1 MQIEITIRYYFTL
14 VRMAIIK
21 KSINNK
27 HWNRCGEKESSYAIS
42 GNVNLKVSAQLLTMF
57 YGFSDY
63 LLSL

>member
-1 MQIEITIRYYFTL
+1 
-14 VRMAIIK
+14 MAIIK

-27 HWNRCGEKESSYAIS
+27 HWNRCGEKKSSYAVG

-57 YGFSDY
+57 SGFSDY

>member
-1 MQIEITIRYYFTL
+1 MT
-14 VRMAIIK
+14 IIK

-27 HWNRCGEKESSYAIS
+27 HWKRYGEKESSYAVG
-42 GNVNLKVSAQLLTMF
+42 GNVNLKVSAQLLIMF